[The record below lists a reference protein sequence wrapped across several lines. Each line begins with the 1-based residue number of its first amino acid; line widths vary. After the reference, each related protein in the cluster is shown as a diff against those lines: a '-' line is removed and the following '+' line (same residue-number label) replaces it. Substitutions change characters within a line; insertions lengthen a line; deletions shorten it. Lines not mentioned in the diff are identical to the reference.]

1 MCVMLIFK
9 ENAYV
14 QRRKDWKKKMVGWP
28 REIELW
34 VVLKVFI
41 LQSFGNVVK

>member
-1 MCVMLIFK
+1 MHIYK
-9 ENAYV
+9 EE
-14 QRRKDWKKKMVGWP
+14 RTGKKIKMVGWP

>member
-1 MCVMLIFK
+1 MHTYI
-9 ENAYV
+9 EE
-14 QRRKDWKKKMVGWP
+14 RTGEKKIKMVGWP

-41 LQSFGNVVK
+41 FQSFGNVVK